1 MGMHLK
7 YILSVLLLL
16 NSLATVVVGADPAA
30 VEMAQT
36 ANYFLQA
43 LAPEQ
48 KAKATYPLTDPERVN
63 WHFIPKERK
72 GLPLKEMTQ
81 AQRHLAT
88 GLMASGLSSK
98 GLIKATTIMSLEQIL
113 LDIEQ
118 GKGPKRDPEMYFITI
133 FGEPKEA
140 GTWGW
145 RVEGHHLSLNFT
157 VVEGQVGSV
166 TPSFMGTNPGEVRI
180 GTRTGLRTLAG
191 EEIIARELA
200 KSLTPEQ
207 RAAVIYTNTAPA
219 DIITSADRKA
229 RVLEPKGLIASKL
242 TATQQQL
249 LWSVIAEYV
258 GRARPEVATAELA
271 KMRTAGVGQ
280 IHFAWAG
287 STEVGQGHYYRIQGP
302 GWLLEYDNT
311 QNNNNHVHAVWRD
324 LKNDFADDPLARHYS
339 REHPTK

>member
-1 MGMHLK
+1 MNSK
-7 YILSVLLLL
+7 YLLTVLLLL
-16 NSLATVVVGADPAA
+16 NFLATALVKADPAA

-36 ANYFLQA
+36 AGHFLQS
-43 LAPEQ
+43 LTPDQ

-72 GLPLKEMTQ
+72 GLPLKEMTH

-113 LDIEQ
+113 LEIEQ

-133 FGEPKEA
+133 FGEPKES

-157 VVEGQVGSV
+157 VVAGQVGSV
-166 TPSFMGTNPGEVRI
+166 TPSFMGTNPGEVRTGI
-180 GTRTGLRTLAG
+180 RTGLRTLAG
-191 EEIIARELA
+191 EENIARELA
-200 KSLTPEQ
+200 KSLTAEQ
-207 RAAVIYTNTAPA
+207 RAAVIFTNKAPA

-229 RVLEPKGLIASKL
+229 RVLEPKGLVASKL
-242 TATQQQL
+242 NAAQQQL
-249 LWSVIAEYV
+249 LWSVITEYV

-271 KMRTAGVGQ
+271 KMRAAGIGQ
-280 IHFAWAG
+280 IYFGWAG
-287 STEVGQGHYYRIQGP
+287 STETGEGHYYRIQGS

-339 REHPTK
+339 QEHNKK

>member
-36 ANYFLQA
+36 ANHFLQA

-249 LWSVIAEYV
+249 LWSVMNMWGVLGQKSRRQSWPRCE
-258 GRARPEVATAELA
+258 RLELA
-271 KMRTAGVGQ
+271 KSISRGLDLPKWVRAIITASKGQ
-280 IHFAWAG
+280 DGCWNTIILKTITTM
-287 STEVGQGHYYRIQGP
+287 STQFGA
-302 GWLLEYDNT
+302 T
-311 QNNNNHVHAVWRD
+311 
-324 LKNDFADDPLARHYS
+324 
-339 REHPTK
+339 